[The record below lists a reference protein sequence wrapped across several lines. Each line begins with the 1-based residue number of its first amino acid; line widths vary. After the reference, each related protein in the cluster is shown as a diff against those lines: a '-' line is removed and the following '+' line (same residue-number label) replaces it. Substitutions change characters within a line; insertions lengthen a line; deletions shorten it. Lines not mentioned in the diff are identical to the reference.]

1 MYIGG
6 CQFIVYVHK
15 WASAYSTC
23 AYVHFM
29 EMYKVKAHVMETYR
43 VKAHVMETYKVKA
56 RVRETYTVK
65 AHVMETYKSKHTPVV
80 INLHHLK

>member
-56 RVRETYTVK
+56 RVMETYKVK

>member
-1 MYIGG
+1 MCISG
-6 CQFIVYVHK
+6 CQFIVDVHR
-15 WASAYSTC
+15 WVSAYSIC
-23 AYVHFM
+23 AYVHVK

-56 RVRETYTVK
+56 RVMETYKVK